1 VIASAPPEVSAKD
14 EANEVAEIHRTPL
27 RLGGCSAAR
36 GERTPVRNA
45 GDRAPELQVTDTD
58 AQLMFSFRQGLSAGG
73 FVEDRNV
80 VVDYRYAQGQPSR
93 LPLLASDLVR
103 REAAVIV
110 TAGGAQAA
118 LAAKSAGLPCARPRQ
133 SFRHPRDP

>member
-1 VIASAPPEVSAKD
+1 V
-14 EANEVAEIHRTPL
+14 ANNGA
-27 RLGGCSAAR
+27 CAA
-36 GERTPVRNA
+36 GDDA
-45 GDRAPELQVTDTD
+45 GDRAPEPQVTDTD

-103 REAAVIV
+103 R
-110 TAGGAQAA
+110 G
-118 LAAKSAGLPCARPRQ
+118 RP
-133 SFRHPRDP
+133 SS

>member
-1 VIASAPPEVSAKD
+1 
-14 EANEVAEIHRTPL
+14 
-27 RLGGCSAAR
+27 
-36 GERTPVRNA
+36 
-45 GDRAPELQVTDTD
+45 
-58 AQLMFSFRQGLSAGG
+58 MFSFRQDLSAGG

-103 REAAVIV
+103 RAAAVIV
-110 TAGGAQAA
+110 TAGGDQAA

>member
-1 VIASAPPEVSAKD
+1 MFGMKRRKFITLIGGAAA
-14 EANEVAEIHRTPL
+14 AWPL
-27 RLGGCSAAR
+27 AAR
-36 GERTPVRNA
+36 ARQSAMPVIGLLNFR
-45 GDRAPELQVTDTD
+45 VTDTD